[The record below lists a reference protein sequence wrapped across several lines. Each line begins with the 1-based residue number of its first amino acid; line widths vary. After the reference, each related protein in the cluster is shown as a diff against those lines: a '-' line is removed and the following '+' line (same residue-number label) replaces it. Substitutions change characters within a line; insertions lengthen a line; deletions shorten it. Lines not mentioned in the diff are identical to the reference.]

1 MECTERV
8 VRAEYKEG
16 TDYDVWT
23 AVVESTVLDDVDR
36 ANGENRVECMDRTL
50 NVNRAVFVD
59 RTISGNR

>member
-23 AVVESTVLDDVDR
+23 AVVESTVLEDVDR
-36 ANGENRVECMDRTL
+36 ANGENRVECMDRT
-50 NVNRAVFVD
+50 
-59 RTISGNR
+59 ISGNR